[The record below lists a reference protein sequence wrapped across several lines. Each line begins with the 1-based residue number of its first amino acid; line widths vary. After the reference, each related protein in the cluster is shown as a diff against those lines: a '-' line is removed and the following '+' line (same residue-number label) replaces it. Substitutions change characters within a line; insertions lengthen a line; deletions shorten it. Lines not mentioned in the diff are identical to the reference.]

1 MRWNDKPEVSVSLI
15 APDDTVMGNKCRVRI
30 VARGWGKLSI
40 VNEHSHFTAYF
51 AGEKSWVLTLPK
63 SESTKIS
70 VSNLFGGN
78 QPEPGLSASQKFMSE
93 DEFFKNLRPI
103 HKLPVVDVLPPPSMR
118 LPRAARA
125 VPLTNKVRGNRIR
138 VASARI
144 KFTEMS
150 QKPVVKKWQPATC
163 ITSPLIRNN
172 FRLKVNPNHM
182 QFRLRANPLDI
193 EQVFKTIN
201 REGAPQ

>member
-1 MRWNDKPEVSVSLI
+1 MRWNDKPEVSASLI
-15 APDDTVMGNKCRVRI
+15 APEDTVMGDKCRVRI

-70 VSNLFGGN
+70 VSNLFGKN

-103 HKLPVVDVLPPPSMR
+103 HKLPMVDVLPPPSMR

-125 VPLTNKVRGNRIR
+125 VLLTNKVRGNRIR
-138 VASARI
+138 VASAQI

-150 QKPVVKKWQPATC
+150 QKPVVKKWQPAAG
-163 ITSPLIRNN
+163 ITSPLMRNN

-182 QFRLRANPLDI
+182 QFRLRANPLNI
-193 EQVFKTIN
+193 EQVFETIN

>member
-1 MRWNDKPEVSVSLI
+1 MRWNDKPKVSVTLI
-15 APDDTVMGNKCRVRI
+15 APDNTVMGNKCSVSI

-63 SESTKIS
+63 SENTKIS
-70 VSNLFGGN
+70 VSNLFGKN
-78 QPEPGLSASQKFMSE
+78 QPEPGLSSSQKFMSE
-93 DEFFKNLRPI
+93 DEFFMNLRPI
-103 HKLPVVDVLPPPSMR
+103 HRLPLVDVLPPQPMH

-125 VPLTNKVRGNRIR
+125 IPLTNKVRGNRIR
-138 VASARI
+138 VTSAQI
-144 KFTEMS
+144 KLTEIS
-150 QKPVVKKWQPATC
+150 QKPVIKKWQPVTG
-163 ITSPLIRNN
+163 IDSPLIRND
-172 FRLKVNPNHM
+172 FRLKVNPSEM
-182 QFRLRANPLDI
+182 QFRLRAKPLNI

>member
-1 MRWNDKPEVSVSLI
+1 
-15 APDDTVMGNKCRVRI
+15 
-30 VARGWGKLSI
+30 
-40 VNEHSHFTAYF
+40 
-51 AGEKSWVLTLPK
+51 
-63 SESTKIS
+63 
-70 VSNLFGGN
+70 
-78 QPEPGLSASQKFMSE
+78 
-93 DEFFKNLRPI
+93 
-103 HKLPVVDVLPPPSMR
+103 MR

-144 KFTEMS
+144 KFTEIS
-150 QKPVVKKWQPATC
+150 QKPVVKKWQPAAG
-163 ITSPLIRNN
+163 ITSPLMRNN